1 MSIFSHIFT
10 TVSTNAKSAIG
21 LLCVLVIFMLGDCA
35 QSNEMAPAVP
45 KWSWTWSMTQSEYS
59 KGDVVWIM
67 DPIDGVSS
75 HPMRILATG
84 GDTIQ
89 YLNDGFVLNNRRIS
103 ALDMREW
110 DSDSRVWKETFY
122 PSQDENEAL
131 SWEIIQSNSNSNWKS
146 SKETIPNGYVYLAC
160 DNRYKCLDSR
170 WWGPLPMSNIEG
182 KISFGMCPF
191 CNVGLN
197 KRSFVLYY

>member
-21 LLCVLVIFMLGDCA
+21 LLCVLLIFILGDCTY
-35 QSNEMAPAVP
+35 SNEMAPTIP
-45 KWSWTWSMTQSEYS
+45 QWSWTWSMTQSEYS
-59 KGDVVWIM
+59 KGDVVWIL
-67 DPIDGVSS
+67 DPIDGVSH
-75 HPMRILATG
+75 HPMRILATE
-84 GDTIQ
+84 GDSIQ
-89 YLNDGFVLNNRRIS
+89 YLNDGFVLNGRRIS
-103 ALDMREW
+103 VLDMREW

-122 PSQDENEAL
+122 PSQDENDAL

-146 SKETIPNGYVYLAC
+146 SKEIIPTEYVYLAC
-160 DNRYKCLDSR
+160 DNRYKCVDSR

-197 KRSFVLYY
+197 KLSFVLYY